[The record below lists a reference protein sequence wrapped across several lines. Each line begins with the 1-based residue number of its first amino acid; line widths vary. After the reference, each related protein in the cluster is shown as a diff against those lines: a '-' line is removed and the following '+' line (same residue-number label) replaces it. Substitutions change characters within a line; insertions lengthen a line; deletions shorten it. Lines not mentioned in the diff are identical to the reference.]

1 MNKIGVLANVAM
13 EKGFRFANSFQPL
26 LSWKIGCSE
35 KSLAPL

>member
-13 EKGFRFANSFQPL
+13 EKGFRFANSFQIAEL
-26 LSWKIGCSE
+26 ENRCSG